1 MLYRCFFDCEYVNLI
16 VNTCCGKNFN
26 RDLIVNVT
34 LIFLCVLISFFLSS
48 VPSLSASHSPY
59 LCLSF
64 SLLFF
69 LSVCL
74 TICLFIH
81 HFVYLH
87 IFLTIYPAIYPGANL
102 SRWLS
107 VLSFF
112 HPSFLQFIL
121 LFSTLYI
128 FLLEGEKTFVTKNLS
143 PEQNIFNLISCFVS
157 FSP

>member
-16 VNTCCGKNFN
+16 VNTCCGKNSN

-112 HPSFLQFIL
+112 SSIFPSIHLTFFYFIY
-121 LFSTLYI
+121 FSI
-128 FLLEGEKTFVTKNLS
+128 RGRENV
-143 PEQNIFNLISCFVS
+143 CH
-157 FSP
+157 